1 MSPARARATRVQESE
16 AERGPSRK
24 PGVAGLRIGAQND
37 AFERDADR
45 VANAVTSGSRIPN
58 WSFGKVQTGL
68 VQRQP
73 APEPPTNQPTPAP
86 QPNNY
91 KEGAEKLGEAFLAT
105 DLGKELKKA
114 ASDDPLVKGAADFI
128 GTLPGKI
135 IAGAAA
141 AGAVSALAATHTPL
155 PVQIPEIPLDKIR
168 PGLKVKITYEG
179 PVDHPTKA
187 MVTFSYTPQGDK
199 KKPEQTSSERSHAE
213 AARMAVDME
222 KFRAGLKYV
231 PGSPQAQ
238 QQEADQKM
246 MEDWMAHRFGSLPGT
261 GGRPLA
267 PGASQPSAG
276 GLQLPEFQSPFA
288 LKAHSLL
295 DKKLELQPL
304 VSPSAA
310 AQPDSDTK
318 KPDELPVQRKAENN
332 AAAVED
338 PDGVDEV
345 LHSPG
350 RPLDRKT
357 RRVMESRMGFDFSK
371 VRVHTDSKAAESAS
385 GMGALAYA
393 SGTHVVFG
401 AGRYAPQA
409 AEGKLLLAHE
419 LAHVVQQ
426 QGVEASGTMP
436 LSRPGHESEKRADA
450 TAHAVMNGQTLPDPG
465 RTGPMIARQAANT
478 QKNAETENDE
488 EQPKDTF
495 AGTTITE
502 VIVSLARKRVAF
514 RWSGGAIMGNIKTDL
529 KPGQYTLRPD
539 VANMKW
545 VIEKPAVKAGV
556 RFDVYLE
563 GAKPWTLA
571 YPETLPLT
579 VVTGS
584 KKEPKTFG
592 DMIQGDQVTDPT
604 WLYEGWSVKPGDTKE
619 KPVTNL
625 DAFVTAN
632 YDLDYRS
639 EKTNASKWITLTFP
653 GGVRTDIN
661 IDTITDSTPRLMT
674 AKKAVLKII
683 DDYNTLFIIAALPA
697 VLFIISVMP
706 LPIAEGASGGGGA
719 RYKAVTRQVPKGG
732 GGEPEVGGGK
742 TGGAGGEPPSTGG
755 TRSQTGEATPGG
767 TDESLKAS
775 GKTTPGSRGNRA
787 ASAQSLASREAAE
800 EPGAPL
806 PAKQQQ
812 IADELIK
819 EHGSP
824 LNPEVA
830 KDAARGGASAAGS
843 GGKGAD
849 VPLLNGGGREVSVH
863 QTNTPFT
870 AESVGSHLQ
879 QEAMQQGTTE
889 IYLQIN
895 STGATREGFLKMLP
909 QIRNGYLELRGITV
923 KIFGSDGSVWWNGV
937 FGGPKQ

>member
-1 MSPARARATRVQESE
+1 MSPARTHATLDRQSETQEAAGKIS
-16 AERGPSRK
+16 STK
-24 PGVAGLRIGAQND
+24 GLRVGALND
-37 AFERDADR
+37 AFEREADR
-45 VANAVTSGSRIPN
+45 VANAVKSGGRIPN

-73 APEPPTNQPTPAP
+73 APAP

-135 IAGAAA
+135 VAGAAA
-141 AGAVSALAATHTPL
+141 AGAVSALAATHKAL
-155 PVQIPEIPLDKIR
+155 PAQIPEIPLDKIR

-199 KKPEQTSSERSHAE
+199 KKPKESASESYRAE
-213 AARMAVDME
+213 TARMAADMD
-222 KFRAGLKYV
+222 KFRAGMTYA
-231 PGSPQAQ
+231 PGSPQAE

-246 MEDWMAHRFGSLPGT
+246 MDDWMTHRFGSLPGT
-261 GGRPLA
+261 GGRPLV
-267 PGASQPSAG
+267 PGAGQPSAG
-276 GLQLPEFQSPFA
+276 SPQQSGSQWTFSPLAHPE
-288 LKAHSLL
+288 L
-295 DKKLELQPL
+295 DRKLDLQPL
-304 VSPSAA
+304 TPPSAA
-310 AQPDSDTK
+310 AQPDEGTK
-318 KPDELPVQRKAENN
+318 KQEETPVQRKSENN
-332 AAAVED
+332 ADAVED
-338 PDGVDEV
+338 PDAVDEV

-350 RPLDRKT
+350 RPLDRET
-357 RRVMESRMGFDFSK
+357 RGFMESRMGFDFSK
-371 VRVHTDSKAAESAS
+371 VRVHTDSRAAESAR

-426 QGVEASGTMP
+426 QGAKPSGTMP
-436 LSRPGHESEKRADA
+436 LSSPGHESEKRADA
-450 TAHAVMNGQTLPDPG
+450 TAHAVLGGQNLPDPG
-465 RTGPMIARQAANT
+465 RTGPMIARQVANT
-478 QKNAETENDE
+478 QKEAGTENDE

-495 AGTTITE
+495 AGTMITE
-502 VIVSLARKRVAF
+502 IIVSLARKRVAF

-529 KPGQYTLRPD
+529 KPGEYSLKPD

-545 VIEKPAVKAGV
+545 VIEKPAVKAGL
-556 RFDVYLE
+556 RFDVFLE
-563 GAKPWTLA
+563 GANPWTLA

-584 KKEPKTFG
+584 KQEPKTFG
-592 DMIQGDQVTDPT
+592 DMIQGEQVTDPT
-604 WLYEGWSVKPGDTKE
+604 WLYEGWSVKPADLKE

-625 DAFVTAN
+625 DDFVTAS

-653 GGVRTDIN
+653 GGVKKDIN
-661 IDTITDSTPRLMT
+661 YETITDSTPRLMA

-706 LPIAEGASGGGGA
+706 LPIAEGASGGGGGGGGA
-719 RYKAVTRQVPKGG
+719 RYRAVTRQVPKGG
-732 GGEPEVGGGK
+732 GGEPEIGGGK
-742 TGGAGGEPPSTGG
+742 TGGTGGEPPSTGG
-755 TRSQTGEATPGG
+755 TRLQTGEGTPGA

-775 GKTTPGSRGNRA
+775 GKTTPGGGGNRA
-787 ASAQSLASREAAE
+787 ASAQSLAGREAAA

-806 PAKQQQ
+806 PANQQR

-863 QTNTPFT
+863 QASSPFT
-870 AESVGSHLQ
+870 ADSIGSHLQ

-895 STGATREGFLKMLP
+895 STGATREGFLKILP